1 MDCQYCQSEM
11 GLEGDDYCCDQCG
24 ATCNKNGDY
33 SSWTTPTIHFEDE
46 YPEEAAI
53 LADICKE
60 RAEQKAKGKRQKPMF
75 LDAEPVTAGQKIGRN
90 EPCPCG
96 SGRKYKKCCIR

>member
-1 MDCQYCQSEM
+1 MNCQYCQSGM
-11 GLEGDDYCCDQCG
+11 GTEGDGEYCCDDCG
-24 ATCNKNGDY
+24 ATFD
-33 SSWTTPTIHFEDE
+33 SHDQTWTPPTIHFEDE